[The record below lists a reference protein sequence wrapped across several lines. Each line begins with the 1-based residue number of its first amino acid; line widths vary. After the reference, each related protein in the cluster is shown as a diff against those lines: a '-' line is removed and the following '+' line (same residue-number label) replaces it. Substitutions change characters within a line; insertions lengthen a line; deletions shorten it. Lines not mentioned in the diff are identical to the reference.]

1 MKTKKIPMR
10 MCLGC
15 NEMKNKRDLIRV
27 VKSPEGDVSLDFTG
41 KKSGRGAYICKNLE
55 CFEAA
60 HKARRFERSLSC
72 RIDEKVY
79 EELKNEFAAETK
91 TDKPTDHLP

>member
-1 MKTKKIPMR
+1 MKIKKIPMR

-15 NEMKNKRDLIRV
+15 NEMKNKRDMLRV
-27 VKSPEGDVSLDFTG
+27 VKSPEGNVSLDFTG
-41 KKSGRGAYICKNLE
+41 KKSGRGAYICKTLE

-60 HKARRFERSLSC
+60 RRAKRFERSLSC

-79 EELKNEFAAETK
+79 EELKNEFAAENYK
-91 TDKPTDHLP
+91 HTDHMP